1 MNIWDLFI
9 SNIISTWFDCKQNVR
24 IIERMGV
31 RVDLHGCKIK
41 RIIILEVEYEKN
53 GVDKSEKKEI
63 FWKQIDCFIG
73 TFSIVLLSC

>member
-24 IIERMGV
+24 IIERMGI

-41 RIIILEVEYEKN
+41 RIIILEFEYEKM
-53 GVDKSEKKEI
+53 V
-63 FWKQIDCFIG
+63 
-73 TFSIVLLSC
+73 